1 MADAQKMPPSSAKI
15 LPACVRSTGTTG
27 ALALILTSALLLC
40 GGLARRAQ
48 AADAVPAAKTSSS
61 GRPPLPVE
69 LKRLDYFRGTWICT
83 GVVEPTGTAPAHL
96 TKGKATYKWDS
107 AMGGFFQLVTNQDDR
122 TKEDP
127 VPRLA
132 RGYLGYEEQTKEYTL
147 ALFFVGGGRMTAAA
161 PSFTDEGLKFVG
173 DSTQHGGHMR
183 VEQVITRKTDTEYLS
198 EVDGLG
204 ADGKM
209 TKLFHEKC
217 VKNGK

>member
-1 MADAQKMPPSSAKI
+1 MADAPKLPPSFAKF
-15 LPACVRSTGTTG
+15 LLARVRSTGATG
-27 ALALILTSALLLC
+27 ALTLALTSAVFLRV
-40 GGLARRAQ
+40 GPPSRAQ

-61 GRPPLPVE
+61 GRLPLPVE

-96 TKGKATYKWDS
+96 TKGKATFKWDNS
-107 AMGGFFQLVTNQDDR
+107 TGGFFQLVTSQNDR

-127 VPRLA
+127 IPRVA

-147 ALFFVGGGRMTAAA
+147 ALFYIGGGRLVAAA

-173 DSTQHGGHMR
+173 DSTQRGGHMR

-204 ADGKM
+204 ADGKV

>member
-1 MADAQKMPPSSAKI
+1 MADARKMPPSSAKI
-15 LPACVRSTGTTG
+15 LPARLRRAG
-27 ALALILTSALLLC
+27 ATRAVTLALTSALFLC
-40 GGLARRAQ
+40 VCPPRGAQ

-61 GRPPLPVE
+61 ARPPLPVE

-96 TKGKATYKWDS
+96 TKGKATFKWDN
-107 AMGGFFQLVTNQDDR
+107 AMGGSFQLVTNQDDR

-127 VPRLA
+127 VPRVA

-147 ALFFVGGGRMTAAA
+147 ALFYVGGGRLIAAA
-161 PSFTDEGLKFVG
+161 SSFTDEGLKFVG

-183 VEQVITRKTDTEYLS
+183 VEEIITRKTDTEYLS
-198 EVDGLG
+198 EVDGVG
-204 ADGKM
+204 ADGKT